1 MASTQDSIPGMKKR
15 RVRIARLRP
24 HGVNDYTGY
33 YILAVSAIVAML
45 FMYLFIVD
53 YTTDMK
59 TMPKDR
65 DGDGIDDDPE
75 VIGDGQF
82 TIRLGSPVKVKKDL
96 DRNTESEDISDAGS
110 DEKEGTEW
118 EYTNVDTLY
127 INWMDYL
134 PLAIIVLLLPFSLF
148 EGFRLRRLERI
159 EDKFPDFI
167 KDLAE
172 YWKGGL
178 SMTTAIDTISR
189 GEYGALNKDVRI
201 MATQISWGIAFED
214 VLRLFRLF
222 ADRVRTP
229 LVERTVMMVG
239 EANKAGGKISDIL
252 LTAAADAREIRFLK
266 DDRKRELGM
275 YNIVIYV
282 SFAVY
287 LAVIVIIS
295 AIFLPAISESNVSSE
310 SGEGGGGIGSIQVK
324 DINPWQIDF
333 IYWTSTLIQAIGNG
347 MMGGVMS
354 EGNIPAGFKH
364 AVVMTLMT
372 WLAFKIIVFPGLIG

>member
-1 MASTQDSIPGMKKR
+1 MKKR

-24 HGVNDYTGY
+24 HGVGDYTGY
-33 YILAVSAIVAML
+33 YILAASAIFCIL

-53 YTTDMK
+53 YTEDMK
-59 TMPKDR
+59 TMPEDR
-65 DGDGIDDDPE
+65 DLDGIDDNPE
-75 VIGDGQF
+75 VICDGPF
-82 TIRLGSPVKVKKDL
+82 TIKLGNPVTVKKDNDPNTIKDQRDNIDTPDME
-96 DRNTESEDISDAGS
+96 DREDGWSY
-110 DEKEGTEW
+110 EE
-118 EYTNVDTLY
+118 VDTLY

-134 PLAIIVLLLPFSLF
+134 PLAIITLLLPFAIY
-148 EGFRLRRLERI
+148 EGIKLRRLERI

-189 GEYGALNKDVRI
+189 GEYGALNKDVRV

-214 VLRLFRLF
+214 VLRLF
-222 ADRVRTP
+222 ADRVQTP
-229 LVERTVMMVG
+229 LVERTVMMVA

-295 AIFLPAISESNVSSE
+295 AIFLPAISESNVSSGADAD
-310 SGEGGGGIGSIQVK
+310 SGTGGGGIGSIEVK
-324 DINPWQIDF
+324 DIDPWQIDF

-372 WLAFKIIVFPGLIG
+372 WLAFKVIVFPGLIG